1 MEENNDLIK
10 IYEGNEPSALLLK
23 ARLEE
28 IGISALIKND
38 YSGAWMG
45 AVSPAI
51 DLYIQ
56 ESDLKESEAVIKDF
70 IKNNSGQL

>member
-1 MEENNDLIK
+1 MEEKNDLIK
-10 IYEGNEPSALLLK
+10 VYAGNEASVLLLK

-38 YSGAWMG
+38 YTGAWLG

-56 ESDLKESEAVIKDF
+56 ESDLKEAEPIIKDF
-70 IKNNSGQL
+70 IQDNSWQL